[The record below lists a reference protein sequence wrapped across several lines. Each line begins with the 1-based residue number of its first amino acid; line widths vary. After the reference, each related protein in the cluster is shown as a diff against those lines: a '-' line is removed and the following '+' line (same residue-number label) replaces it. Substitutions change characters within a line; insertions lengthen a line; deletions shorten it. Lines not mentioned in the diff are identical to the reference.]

1 MLHYIQFL
9 IISVFLASDKV
20 SKQQPCVSH
29 LNCKGA
35 LQEQCG
41 IWMLTETREKH
52 SLQSIYCRK
61 VCKMNVEKF
70 IKQTPME
77 MKKR

>member
-1 MLHYIQFL
+1 MLHHIQFL
-9 IISVFLASDKV
+9 IICVFLASDTV
-20 SKQQPCVSH
+20 SKQQPCVLH
-29 LNCKGA
+29 LN

-52 SLQSIYCRK
+52 SLQSVYCRK
-61 VCKMNVEKF
+61 VCIMNVEKF